1 MREGNL
7 LLRWIAAALAASA
20 LLAASGAEPAG
31 VFPLPV
37 AFVFWL
43 AHVGLGLSTAIGAT
57 RQLSARFSGARAPQW
72 LLLLVGGLVGSLL
85 FAPVAL
91 AIDGL
96 FPSDGDADDP
106 LWLLALGRAGM
117 LGALGA
123 EWLQLLPTYVLTWVL
138 INVAPFL
145 KPEGE
150 AFLRNGEVKSIALD
164 PPPVEAPKVQLPE
177 SSTEP
182 LHGWP
187 TPQIGG
193 ADGAPPAVIDD
204 GGEVAM
210 ALDED
215 RDIPSAP
222 HGGEAAAALFDRLP
236 PAIGRDIVTVQSD
249 LHYLHVRTLKGQAT
263 LLGALSELD
272 GALGDAGLRVHRSF
286 WVARKHV
293 KRVIRSA
300 KGWHC
305 EMRDGRRVPVARRRQ
320 VDVREFLGK
329 DFVVIDE

>member
-1 MREGNL
+1 MRERNL
-7 LLRWIAAALAASA
+7 LLRWLVVALAASA

-57 RQLSARFSGARAPQW
+57 RQLSARFSGARVPQW

-150 AFLRNGEVKSIALD
+150 ALLRGGGVKAIALD
-164 PPPVEAPKVQLPE
+164 PPPVEAPEVQLPE
-177 SSTEP
+177 SSVEP

-193 ADGAPPAVIDD
+193 GDGAPRTLIDD
-204 GGEVAM
+204 GDEGAT
-210 ALDED
+210 ALAED
-215 RDIPSAP
+215 RDTGSARGDEP
-222 HGGEAAAALFDRLP
+222 VAAFFDRLP
-236 PAIGRDIVTVQSD
+236 PAIGRDVVSVQSD

-272 GALGDAGLRVHRSF
+272 GAMGEAGLRVHRSF

-300 KGWHC
+300 KGWYC
-305 EMRDGRRVPVARRRQ
+305 EMRDGRRVPIARRRQ